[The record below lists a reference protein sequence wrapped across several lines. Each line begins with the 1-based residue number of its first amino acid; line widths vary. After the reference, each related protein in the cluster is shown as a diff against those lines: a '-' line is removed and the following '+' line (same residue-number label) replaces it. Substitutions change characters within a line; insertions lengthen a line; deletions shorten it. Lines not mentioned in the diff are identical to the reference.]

1 MSTTVT
7 LSDPSTVAP
16 TKAHAATP
24 ARIPLRRLVAVELR
38 KSVDTRSGFWLLAG
52 TGIAAVLATFLVIAF
67 APDDQFTYSTFTLA
81 IGYPMSVLLPLI
93 AVLSVTA
100 EWTQRSGLTTF
111 TLVPHRGRVVLAKSI
126 AMLVVGLAAMLLAFP
141 LGALGNLAGTT
152 IHGLPAV
159 WDQNASDLAY
169 FALANTLLMAV
180 GFMLGLLIRASA
192 GAIVVYF
199 IYAFVAPTLLTFLA
213 MSQDW
218 FRKAQPWVDPNY
230 SQDALFHGGFG
241 AQQWTQL
248 SVTSAVWLVAPLALG
263 VASLL
268 RSEVK

>member
-1 MSTTVT
+1 MSTTIT
-7 LSDPSTVAP
+7 LNDTA
-16 TKAHAATP
+16 TTAQAEARTAAP
-24 ARIPLRRLVAVELR
+24 ARIPLRRIVAVELR

-67 APDDQFTYSTFTLA
+67 APDDQFTYSTFTL
-81 IGYPMSVLLPLI
+81 
-93 AVLSVTA
+93 
-100 EWTQRSGLTTF
+100 
-111 TLVPHRGRVVLAKSI
+111 VPHRGRVILAKGI
-126 AMLVVGLAAMLLAFP
+126 AMLLVGVAAMLLAFP

-152 IHGLPAV
+152 LHGLPPV

-180 GFMLGLLIRASA
+180 GFMLGVLIRASA

-199 IYAFVAPTLLTFLA
+199 VYAFVAPTLLTFLA

-218 FRKAQPWVDPNY
+218 FRRAQPWVDPNY
-230 SQDALFHGGFG
+230 SQDALFHGGFD

-248 SVTSAVWLVAPLALG
+248 AVTSAVWLVAPLAVG

>member
-1 MSTTVT
+1 MSTTIT
-7 LSDPSTVAP
+7 LNDTA
-16 TKAHAATP
+16 TTAQAEARTAAP
-24 ARIPLRRLVAVELR
+24 ARIPLRRIVAVELR

-111 TLVPHRGRVVLAKSI
+111 TLVPHRGRVILAKGI
-126 AMLVVGLAAMLLAFP
+126 AMLLVGVAAMLLAFP

-152 IHGLPAV
+152 LHGLPPV

-180 GFMLGLLIRASA
+180 GFMLGVLIRASA

-199 IYAFVAPTLLTFLA
+199 VYAFVAPTLLTFLA

-218 FRKAQPWVDPNY
+218 FRRAQPWVDPNY
-230 SQDALFHGGFG
+230 SQDALFHGGFD

-248 SVTSAVWLVAPLALG
+248 AVTSAVWLVAPLAVG